1 MTLVLKSNQ
10 VFLGEPLADIN
21 GIVGDVNW
29 LTMLNFADNR
39 FVHNKNNLTFSS
51 AIDYAR
57 ANSATYIDNN
67 GNEVTVGENVPRLN
81 KDGLLIEAAANN
93 ILLNSDNAVSQEVTL
108 DKDVL
113 YSYRVIGSGTINV
126 THPNSTIATGAV
138 SEGGLGLIQ
147 TTVAAT
153 KAQVTITGSNTYAQ
167 VSRVYAVPSKDSL
180 IHTTTK
186 AEGRNTDVT
195 TIKPSLLT
203 GLTNFTI
210 VMHVSL
216 QEWVRVV
223 GAKYTQPILDIGFS
237 NGSRIS
243 LANVIIDRN
252 SPANTPPTQRT
263 RLYFDGA
270 EKYYIESA
278 DTSRSLTFA
287 ISVTPTGVKVAKNG
301 VLTGEQSFK
310 ASSIKDFTLGR
321 AQSWTGTALG
331 LQGSV
336 SHVAIFDKA
345 MSAAELAD
353 VSKSWI

>member
-10 VFLGEPLADIN
+10 VFLGEPLGDIN
-21 GIVGDVNW
+21 GIEGDVNW

-39 FVHNKNNLTFSS
+39 FVHNKNNVNFSD
-51 AIDYAR
+51 AVNYTR
-57 ANSATYIDNN
+57 AGAATYVNSI
-67 GNEVTVGENVPRLN
+67 GNEVTVGANIPRLN
-81 KDGLLIEAAANN
+81 KDGLLVEAAANN
-93 ILLNSDNAVSQEVTL
+93 ILINSDNAVSQDVTL
-108 DKDVL
+108 TKDIL
-113 YSYRVIGSGTINV
+113 FSYRVIGSGTINI

-147 TTVAAT
+147 VSADTV
-153 KAQVTITGSNTYAQ
+153 KAQVTITGANTYAQ

-186 AEGRNTDVT
+186 AEGRETDVAA
-195 TIKPSLLT
+195 IKPSLLSS
-203 GLTNFTI
+203 LTNFTV

-216 QEWVRVV
+216 QDWVRVE
-223 GAKYTQPILDIGFS
+223 GARYTQPILDIGFS

-243 LANVIIDRN
+243 LANVILDRN

-263 RLYFDGA
+263 RLFFDGV

-278 DTSRSLTFA
+278 DISKSLTFA
-287 ISVTPTGVKVAKNG
+287 ISVTPTSVKVAKNG

-310 ASSIKDFTLGR
+310 ASSISDFTLGR
-321 AQSWTGTALG
+321 AQAWIGTSLG

-345 MSAAELAD
+345 MSASELSS